1 MHEIKCPKCGEIFQ
15 VDESGYAEL
24 LSQVRNEAF
33 EDELHKRAR
42 ELEEKNKSDIKMAQ
56 MEQEKTYNAAL
67 TNKDKI
73 LAEKDMEIQAL
84 KNKLEMNDSQQKW
97 WMERSS

>member
-1 MHEIKCPKCGEIFQ
+1 MHEIKCPKCGEVFQ

-42 ELEEKNKSDIKMAQ
+42 ELEEKNKNDIKERVKAMVSTYRPAA
-56 MEQEKTYNAAL
+56 EKAEEEVTAPDGEKEGAAL
-67 TNKDKI
+67 
-73 LAEKDMEIQAL
+73 
-84 KNKLEMNDSQQKW
+84 
-97 WMERSS
+97 